1 MDLSILYNPLP
12 RNRLKLG
19 SLWYI
24 SVSAQMYPVVSIE
37 LDHKKL
43 NISCEYALSWLFCF
57 EINIAVR
64 ITDISF
70 CKNNDLLILFC
81 KIKNACLSLPI
92 SVEK

>member
-70 CKNNDLLILFC
+70 HKTKKFFC